1 MYQSETL
8 TVTHGTVPQGG
19 SSRRLGGTDTSF
31 VITVSAF
38 TKKYVVFV
46 FSEIKIWRLSKAI
59 FIAMDTRGNFSW
71 MWELY
76 FPGDFFNGLCT
87 KSWYLST
94 KVNDKF
100 KIVRKNEETEYSS
113 DSPFLCSRLQLQRSA
128 SEWRRGSSEG
138 IQVWSGSHETSA
150 ECE

>member
-46 FSEIKIWRLSKAI
+46 FSEIKI
-59 FIAMDTRGNFSW
+59 
-71 MWELY
+71 
-76 FPGDFFNGLCT
+76 
-87 KSWYLST
+87 
-94 KVNDKF
+94 
-100 KIVRKNEETEYSS
+100 
-113 DSPFLCSRLQLQRSA
+113 
-128 SEWRRGSSEG
+128 
-138 IQVWSGSHETSA
+138 
-150 ECE
+150 